1 MITKDEAHF
10 AARLEMLARLNEDAA
25 HGYAAAADLARA
37 VPLSKRLLKWS
48 DERKEF
54 ARLYRRE
61 AERSG
66 LTIEA
71 SGTGVASLHRAWMG
85 LRHFAKGSDD
95 DLLGECL
102 RGETSAI
109 ASYEYVLA
117 RSDWTSR
124 QMLRTRVMSQ
134 LARIRSHASELEVDL
149 IARIGAKDGA
159 ANLRRANVLIQSHHT
174 MTLATVG
181 DAGPWASTVSYVHD
195 GNDFYFVSS
204 PTCRHAVNIQFD
216 PRIGATINDDFAS
229 WIDIRG
235 IQLEGRADIIRD
247 VTART
252 DIFAQIL
259 ARFPYI
265 HAIEGEA
272 SDVAA
277 ESDYAIFRIAP
288 SRLWLIDHERGT
300 HAKFEID
307 LTRPG
312 AA

>member
-1 MITKDEAHF
+1 MILKDEERF
-10 AARLEMLARLNEDAA
+10 AARFEMLARLNEDAA

-54 ARLYRRE
+54 ASLYRRE

-66 LTIEA
+66 LNIES
-71 SGTGVASLHRAWMG
+71 SGTGPASLHRAWMG
-85 LRHFAKGSDD
+85 LRHFADGTDES
-95 DLLGECL
+95 LLGECL

-109 ASYEYVLA
+109 ASYEFVLA
-117 RSDWTSR
+117 RSDWSSR

-134 LARIRSHASELEVDL
+134 LARIRSHASELEVNL
-149 IARIGAKDGA
+149 VARIGAKDET
-159 ANLRRANVLIQSHHT
+159 ANRRHANVLIQSRHT
-174 MTLATVG
+174 MAIATVG
-181 DAGPWASTVSYVHD
+181 DTGPWASSVSYVHD
-195 GNDFYFVSS
+195 GNDFYFVSD
-204 PTCRHAVNIQFD
+204 PKCRHATNIQFD
-216 PRIGATINDDFAS
+216 PRVGATINDDFAS

-235 IQLEGRADIIRD
+235 IQLEGRAEIIRD

-259 ARFPYI
+259 SRFPYL

-272 SDVAA
+272 SDVGA
-277 ESDYAIFRIAP
+277 ESSYAVFRVAP

-307 LTRPG
+307 LTRPS